1 MLINVHEAKT
11 RLSKLIAA
19 AEAGDEVVIARQGKP
34 VVKLVPVCPPR
45 FRFDSL
51 AHLVG
56 TVPDFE
62 GTTDEDELGLWESG
76 SGSNQ

>member
-1 MLINVHEAKT
+1 MLVNVHEAKT

-34 VVKLVPVCPPR
+34 VVKIVPVRPPR

-62 GTTDEDELGLWESG
+62 GTTDEDELALWEGG